1 MRFSDFTEGFVELS
15 YSQPDTLC
23 SVTFTVPPAGADARV
38 DVNLVFR
45 RSSSGQLAAGYFVV
59 KNGVYPTADRFFQAF
74 EVTGQFFPATYVM
87 YDEGLTP
94 DSEVTYALVASKLR
108 DNSEPVSAII
118 CNMTVTLD

>member
-1 MRFSDFTEGFVELS
+1 M
-15 YSQPDTLC
+15 
-23 SVTFTVPPAGADARV
+23 
-38 DVNLVFR
+38 NLVFR